1 MRQSSESRRS
11 TPAVGAGRPD
21 APLVRRLTAGVAV
34 TGEPVATTAPFTGD
48 ALAVL
53 PQSTAAD
60 VADAFAAAREAQR
73 SWAALPARRR
83 AEPFLRL
90 HDVMLSRWNEILDLL
105 QWENGKA
112 RHHAM
117 EELMEAAS
125 STLYAARQAP
135 GPIAGRVPSPCSPR
149 RSRHPT
155 PRVSW
160 ASSRRGTT
168 PWPSVWT

>member
-11 TPAVGAGRPD
+11 TSAVGAGRPD
-21 APLVRRLTAGVAV
+21 APLVRRLMAGVAA

-48 ALAVL
+48 ALAVI
-53 PQSTAAD
+53 PQSTATD

-90 HDVMLSRWNEILDLL
+90 HDVMLSRRNEILDLL

-112 RHHAM
+112 RHHAF
-117 EELMEAAS
+117 EELLEAAS

-135 GPIAGRVPSPCSPR
+135 KVLRPHRRQGAFPCSLR

-155 PRVSW
+155 PRVS
-160 ASSRRGTT
+160 
-168 PWPSVWT
+168 